1 MWFWLAYIISE
12 TFLFLYILVT
22 YVLSHNILGTTEE
35 ELNRK
40 FKKKINF
47 HDPRFYMVRFGGI
60 IVED

>member
-1 MWFWLAYIISE
+1 MINNKIYFIINQKNE
-12 TFLFLYILVT
+12 IEV
-22 YVLSHNILGTTEE
+22 LGTTKE

-40 FKKKINF
+40 IKKKINF